1 MPQFDR
7 IAALEVERETGDL
20 VRIDNLRIAFEVER
34 SGTEANDRCQV
45 SIWNLAATTRNQ
57 LQDRDV
63 NMTLFAGYRQDI
75 GLRPIFFGQM
85 QYLIHKVTPPLVVTV
100 MEAQDGI
107 EPLREAIITL
117 SRGPNTTA
125 RQILDVISAI
135 LEMPLRV
142 IGPPITEVYPR
153 GYAFEGPAREALNQV
168 MYRIGR
174 EWLVFNGELLIVPRA
189 GASNDV
195 VEINAA
201 TGMIGAPER
210 INFSEGELTG
220 TQSAEPQW
228 KVTTLLQPR
237 LAIRQRAVLQSRNVA
252 GTFLVSAYKHI
263 GDTRGQDWYSEVE
276 LRELG

>member
-1 MPQFDR
+1 MSQFDR
-7 IAALEVERETGDL
+7 IAAVEVETEGGDV

-34 SGTEANDRCQV
+34 SETEANDRCQV

-75 GLRPIFFGQM
+75 GLRPVFFGQA

-100 MEAQDGI
+100 MEAQDGVTQ
-107 EPLREAIITL
+107 LREVRISL
-117 SRGPNTTA
+117 SRGPNSTA
-125 RQILDVISAI
+125 RQVLDAI
-135 LEMPLRV
+135 AAALGMPLRV

-153 GYAFEGPAREALNQV
+153 GYAFAGPAREALNQV
-168 MYRIGR
+168 MYRIER

-189 GASNDV
+189 GSSNDV

-220 TQSAEPQW
+220 TSSAEPQW

-237 LAIRQRAVLQSRNVA
+237 LAIRAQAVLQAQNVA
-252 GTFLVSAYKHI
+252 GTFTVSAYKHI
-263 GDTRGQDWYSEVE
+263 GDTRGQEWFSEIE
-276 LRELG
+276 LRELQ